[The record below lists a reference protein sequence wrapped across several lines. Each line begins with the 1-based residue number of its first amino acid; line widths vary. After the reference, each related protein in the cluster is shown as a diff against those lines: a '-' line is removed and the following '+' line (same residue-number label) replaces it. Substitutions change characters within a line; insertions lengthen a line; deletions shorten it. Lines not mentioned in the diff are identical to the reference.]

1 MRTIAIINAKGGV
14 GKTTSALA
22 VADILSREYK
32 KRVLVIDLDPQLN
45 TSRQM
50 GVYTPGGLCVAHLLV
65 DKTLEAR
72 SAIKHSP
79 VYEGVDVIPCDK
91 ALEAANMQ
99 VLMETS
105 TMQQLRLKRS
115 LKPIQADYDYCIL
128 DCPTA
133 IRNISTINGLALTQ
147 DVLVPVT
154 ADSYSLDGVMDIV
167 SVVEDVQDYN
177 DGIRLTGIFLTKY
190 EKIKACRETL
200 EHLQS
205 ALPGLVMDTYI
216 RKSATISASTF
227 AEQPLLD
234 YAGKSSA
241 ADDYRSLVR
250 EYLERRD

>member
-1 MRTIAIINAKGGV
+1 M
-14 GKTTSALA
+14 
-22 VADILSREYK
+22 
-32 KRVLVIDLDPQLN
+32 
-45 TSRQM
+45 
-50 GVYTPGGLCVAHLLV
+50 
-65 DKTLEAR
+65 
-72 SAIKHSP
+72 
-79 VYEGVDVIPCDK
+79 
-91 ALEAANMQ
+91 
-99 VLMETS
+99 
-105 TMQQLRLKRS
+105 
-115 LKPIQADYDYCIL
+115 
-128 DCPTA
+128 
-133 IRNISTINGLALTQ
+133 
-147 DVLVPVT
+147 PVT

>member
-1 MRTIAIINAKGGV
+1 M
-14 GKTTSALA
+14 
-22 VADILSREYK
+22 
-32 KRVLVIDLDPQLN
+32 
-45 TSRQM
+45 
-50 GVYTPGGLCVAHLLV
+50 AHLLV

-72 SAIKHSP
+72 SVIKHSP

>member
-14 GKTTSALA
+14 GKTTSALV

-72 SAIKHSP
+72 SVIKHSP

-115 LKPIQADYDYCIL
+115 
-128 DCPTA
+128 
-133 IRNISTINGLALTQ
+133 RNISTINGLALTQ